1 MTLLFSGMPS
11 ELAAAYRAGA
21 PDANGQAPE
30 RKISDGDGVPCRHCL
45 GYVEAGAPYLVLGY
59 RPFPAPQPYAETGPI
74 FLHAEECPAY
84 DPVQGLPPRHR
95 KANGQQIL
103 RGYGVDDRIVYGT
116 GMVVDTADIERE
128 ATAILARN
136 DVAYVH
142 MRSATN
148 NCFTLRIDRDRADWV
163 V

>member
-11 ELAAAYRAGA
+11 GVAAAYRAGA

-59 RPFPAPQPYAETGPI
+59 RPFPAPQPYAETGPV
-74 FLHAEECPAY
+74 FLHEDACPAY
-84 DPVQGLPPRHR
+84 DPAQGLPPRNR
-95 KANGQQIL
+95 NSKNQQIL
-103 RGYGVDDRIVYGT
+103 RGYDVDDRIVYGT
-116 GMVVDTADIERE
+116 GMVVEADSIERE
-128 ATAILARN
+128 AAAMLARA

-148 NCFTLRIDRDRADWV
+148 NCFTLRIDRA
-163 V
+163 